1 MTEEKLSQPP
11 QSAAIGRRIG
21 LFLAALGI
29 LGLALWLLRQPI
41 AEMIARNVCGG
52 QSLVCE
58 LSITRLDLGGV
69 TLTDVDA
76 RAPGASDAAVAAAL
90 AVPRVIS
97 VTHL

>member
-52 QSLVCE
+52 QGLVCE
-58 LSITRLDLGGV
+58 LSITRLDLGV
-69 TLTDVDA
+69 L
-76 RAPGASDAAVAAAL
+76 R
-90 AVPRVIS
+90 
-97 VTHL
+97 